1 MKKMMFLLSIAA
13 AALTAWSCTKE
24 NNVKPVAKGTPIT
37 VEVGFPEFNGDEND
51 PDSKMSSNGIGTDGK
66 YKFKFDAGD
75 SFHVFSFTDY
85 TDNTAFTDWG
95 VFTTEAGGAY
105 ARFTGYVPDDYSATT
120 HGGKFTVLHHE
131 INNNIELT
139 WANNRYEYRFNI
151 PDHQDG
157 TGLKYALFG
166 SPATGTSAPSFT
178 PASEM
183 ASGNPRLGL
192 QFRCYSCLCVINLTG
207 GDVRTIKVTVDHK
220 KVHTY
225 NLVSNGE
232 AKDIVYNCGGN
243 ALSGGGSK
251 TLTINNNDQVLSG
264 DIFFVT
270 RQTNGSASNGYAY
283 LTFEFIN
290 GEGKTCTKVV
300 NLATNIDAT
309 AGTAGTYKNLSQYNT
324 ISNFGTLDLTSATF
338 E

>member
-1 MKKMMFLLSIAA
+1 MFLLSIAA

-24 NNVKPVAKGTPIT
+24 NNVRPVSKGTPIT

-75 SFHVFSFTDY
+75 SFHVFSFTGY
-85 TDNTAFTDWG
+85 TDQTAFTDWG
-95 VFTTEAGGAY
+95 VFTTEAGGAW
-105 ARFTGYVPDDYSATT
+105 ARFSGYVPDDYSATT
-120 HGGKFTVLHHE
+120 HGGTFTVLYHE
-131 INNNIELT
+131 INKDNIELT
-139 WANNRYEYRFNI
+139 WNNRYEYRFNI

-166 SPATGTSAPSFT
+166 SPASGGSAPSFT

-183 ASGNPRLGL
+183 ASGKPRLGL
-192 QFRCYSCLCVINLTG
+192 QFRCYTSLCLLNLTG
-207 GDVRTIKVTVDHK
+207 GDVRTIKITVAHK
-220 KVHTY
+220 KNNNY
-225 NLVSNGE
+225 NLVSNGA
-232 AKDIVYNCGGN
+232 AKDIVYNCSGN

-270 RQTNGSASNGYAY
+270 RQTNGSATNGYAY

-290 GEGKTCTKVV
+290 SEGKTCTKVV
-300 NLATNIDAT
+300 NLATGVDAA
-309 AGTAGTYKNLSQYNT
+309 AGTATTYKNLSQYNM
-324 ISNFGTLDLTSATF
+324 ISNFGSVDLTSATF